1 MTDSIDLD
9 EMDAGEDEEEGEK
22 PNHGDW
28 LWRGEGEPDGES
40 DPQWNASRSAAS
52 TDEDDVPDRSKS
64 ADTDASSE
72 TSAGE
77 SADQQRTPKV
87 PGAPDGPVGVPETQ
101 GGAGGGGSSA
111 NERSQKPTA
120 EPDHDRTTSHGD
132 AGEAD
137 EMTLALTYEAI
148 NRLEEPQVVI
158 ADARGWA
165 DWIGIVGKVSTPAI
179 RKFQR
184 DERIDL
190 DFFGGSETG
199 PAQRL
204 ADITPESM
212 FYAERMVVV
221 GSKSD
226 EWIAETAGWEF
237 IPLETA
243 AEKAG
248 WSVEH
253 AE

>member
-9 EMDAGEDEEEGEK
+9 ELEVDGDDGDDESER
-22 PNHGDW
+22 NRGDW
-28 LWRGEGEPDGES
+28 LWRGEGEPETESTPTWSESADGAGET
-40 DPQWNASRSAAS
+40 PSAAS
-52 TDEDDVPDRSKS
+52 DEATGVDDDSP
-64 ADTDASSE
+64 ADE
-72 TSAGE
+72 P
-77 SADQQRTPKV
+77 RTPKV
-87 PGAPDGPVGVPETQ
+87 PGAPEGPVGVPESQ
-101 GGAGGGGSSA
+101 GGAGGGATKDEAQEQAPS
-111 NERSQKPTA
+111 TD
-120 EPDHDRTTSHGD
+120 EPNPRTTTHGGD
-132 AGEAD
+132 ADAD
-137 EMTLALTYEAI
+137 EMTLAFTYEAA
-148 NRLEEPQVVI
+148 NRLADPQIAI
-158 ADARGWA
+158 ADARGWS

-204 ADITPESM
+204 LDITPDSM

-221 GSKSD
+221 GAKND
-226 EWIAETAGWEF
+226 ERIAEEADWEF

-248 WSVEH
+248 WEIEF

>member
-1 MTDSIDLD
+1 VTDSIDLD
-9 EMDAGEDEEEGEK
+9 EMDVGEDEAETEQ

-28 LWRGEGEPDGES
+28 LWRGEGDPDEEA
-40 DPQWNASRSAAS
+40 DPQWDASRSAAS
-52 TDEDDVPDRSKS
+52 AEAADESDRSTPRDANEPTEAS
-64 ADTDASSE
+64 AE
-72 TSAGE
+72 E
-77 SADQQRTPKV
+77 PADERRTPKV
-87 PGAPDGPVGVPETQ
+87 PGAPDGPVGVPETR
-101 GGAGGGGSSA
+101 GGAGGGKSSSNGQPQEA
-111 NERSQKPTA
+111 AADP
-120 EPDHDRTTSHGD
+120 DRTTSHGE
-132 AGEAD
+132 AGDAD

-148 NRLEEPQVVI
+148 NRLEDPQVVI

-221 GSKSD
+221 GAKND
-226 EWIAETAGWEF
+226 ERIAETAGWEF

-248 WSVEH
+248 WNVEH